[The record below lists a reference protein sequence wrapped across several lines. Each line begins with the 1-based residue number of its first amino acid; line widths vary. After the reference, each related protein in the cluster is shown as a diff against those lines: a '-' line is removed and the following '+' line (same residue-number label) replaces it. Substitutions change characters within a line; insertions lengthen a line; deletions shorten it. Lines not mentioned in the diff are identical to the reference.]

1 MNQMEIL
8 VLKNVIPAILS
19 SVKLKIHF
27 GQEDTISK
35 L

>member
-1 MNQMEIL
+1 MNPVEIL
-8 VLKNVIPAILS
+8 VLKNIIPEILN
-19 SVKLKIHF
+19 SVKLKTNF